1 MPANVDDRH
10 QGISL
15 GFGTKSFIRS
25 HTKSQVQITTSLA
38 CIWPRARFIIYHSR
52 YFQLHYSNK
61 YHVFSAQRAL
71 CSWSWGQNLSYSV
84 CVNKENTQICCHVAL
99 VQAEQTVTGPP
110 KTVGAAWKAQEL
122 VCSSGGATGLH
133 LWHDQFCSLH
143 RALIDEALFVL
154 ILISFFIFIMAETA
168 LGKRRPWW
176 TN

>member
-1 MPANVDDRH
+1 MLDIKASH
-10 QGISL
+10 QVLERSL
-15 GFGTKSFIRS
+15 SFAVTHSRKFKSNFTCL
-25 HTKSQVQITTSLA
+25 HLTGSQ
-38 CIWPRARFIIYHSR
+38 IYHST
-52 YFQLHYSNK
+52 YFQLHYGNK

-71 CSWSWGQNLSYSV
+71 CSWSWDQNLSYSV

-99 VQAEQTVTGPP
+99 VQAEQTGTGPP